1 MGLLSVVSFGFMIIL
16 TLNLG
21 VLNNKCT
28 NLNQL
33 EHDRLE
39 LERQRSENS
48 CKIKGSNKDFP
59 WQKFDLPGESIPLRY
74 EIFLNPDPNKKEIS
88 GSVSILFK
96 SKTNAK
102 YVVLHG
108 TDMNIRGL
116 SIAECHPNDPDCH
129 PDMDQDEHYQAAI
142 DNFDIS
148 CPELSQIAIKMRDE
162 LKVGPT
168 YKLNIKYSKIIDE
181 TDSGITFW
189 RNETSILDFS
199 TLKARTVIPCFD
211 EPHLVADF
219 KLRILRKKEQK
230 ILVNADFERKDPFK
244 KSMQT
249 NARQFGVSII
259 NTDTHEL
266 DEFEVIRNI
275 PPFRLGLAIGQ
286 FKTVQSNVNDTLL
299 KVSGSHKWQNAQLNE
314 YLDVFQGA
322 FNLCN
327 EFVRL
332 KFKYETLRQVFERM
346 SSAKSKE
353 CLLVFTIR
361 KPFLE
366 LFYLQNVHK
375 NILMLMVFSFYPKK

>member
-1 MGLLSVVSFGFMIIL
+1 MGLLSVVTFGFMIIL

-28 NLNQL
+28 NLDQL
-33 EHDRLE
+33 EHDRVE

-48 CKIKGSNKDFP
+48 CKIQGSNNDFP

-74 EIFLNPDPNKKEIS
+74 EIFLNPDPDKKEIS

-108 TDMNIRGL
+108 TGMNIRGL

-129 PDMDQDEHYQAAI
+129 PDMDLDEHYQAAI
-142 DNFDIS
+142 ENFDIS
-148 CPELSQIAIKMRDE
+148 CSQLSQIAIKMRDE

-168 YKLNIKYSKIIDE
+168 YKLNIKYSKIMDKP
-181 TDSGITFW
+181 DSGFSFW
-189 RNETSILDFS
+189 RNETSVLDFS
-199 TLKARTVIPCFD
+199 NLKARSVIPCFD

-219 KLRILRKKEQK
+219 KLRIVRKKEQK

-244 KSMQT
+244 KSTQT

-275 PPFRLGLAIGQ
+275 PPFRLGLVIGQ
-286 FKTVQSNVNDTLL
+286 FNTVQININDTFL
-299 KVSGSHKWQNAQLNE
+299 KVSGSEKWKEDHLNE
-314 YLDVFQGA
+314 YLDTFKIA
-322 FNLCN
+322 FEICN
-327 EFVRL
+327 YFVQQ
-332 KFKYETLRQVFERM
+332 KFKYQTLRQGFSGE
-346 SSAKSKE
+346 A
-353 CLLVFTIR
+353 
-361 KPFLE
+361 PGFLRA
-366 LFYLQNVHK
+366 
-375 NILMLMVFSFYPKK
+375 IYPS